1 MADIHIEDFYHDVA
15 RILIHLYNRFPRK
28 GAVFVEDIAGED
40 TPDEFGL
47 HSTRHMA
54 CFGAML
60 WLCDEGLLRYES
72 VISQD
77 AIDQAVLTGI
87 GFNRLSTMR
96 TDLPV
101 IPEPATSGILAR
113 EPAIAI
119 NHIRRTMR
127 EGTSTELSETV
138 HRLLFERAPST

>member
-60 WLCDEGLLRYES
+60 WLCDEGLLRYKS

>member
-15 RILIHLYNRFPRK
+15 RILIQLYNRFPRK
-28 GAVFVEDIAGED
+28 GAVFVEDIAGAD
-40 TPDEFGL
+40 TPDEYGL
-47 HSTRHMA
+47 HSRRHMA

-60 WLCDEGLLRYES
+60 WLSDEGLLRYES

-77 AIDQAVLTGI
+77 AIDQAVLTGT
-87 GFNRLSTMR
+87 GFNRLSALR

-101 IPEPATSGILAR
+101 TPPPDDSGILAR

-119 NHIRRTMR
+119 NHIRRMMQ

-138 HRLLFERAPST
+138 HRLLFKPEPGE

>member
-1 MADIHIEDFYHDVA
+1 
-15 RILIHLYNRFPRK
+15 
-28 GAVFVEDIAGED
+28 
-40 TPDEFGL
+40 
-47 HSTRHMA
+47 MA

-119 NHIRRTMR
+119 NHIRRPCEKAPR
-127 EGTSTELSETV
+127 PSSA
-138 HRLLFERAPST
+138 RPSTGSPF